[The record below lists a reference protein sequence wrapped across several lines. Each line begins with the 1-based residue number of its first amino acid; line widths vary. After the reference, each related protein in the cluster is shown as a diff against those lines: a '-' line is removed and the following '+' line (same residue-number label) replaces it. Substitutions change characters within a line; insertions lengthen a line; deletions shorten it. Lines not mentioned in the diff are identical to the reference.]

1 MERKKYKIIQIFAS
15 KGWGGGEKYVL
26 DLSMRQIAEGHEV
39 IYVSKE
45 CPIIRSK
52 IGALVK
58 HFQLGLAGVKDFV
71 SAYHLSKIISQEQP
85 DIIHVHNF
93 KDAFVAVYAK
103 KMSGSRVRIV
113 MSRHLVK
120 KAKTRAIYSWLYR
133 HLDRII
139 FVSEIARNEFL
150 MSGPSID
157 RRKTVVLHNSINSVP
172 SVSETDVREMYNIA
186 PSSAVLA
193 FTGRITPEKGVD
205 VLIDAV
211 SQITDL
217 DFRLFILGS
226 GEKGYVEKIKQ
237 KIIDNN
243 LSDRV
248 TMTGFVN
255 DVQAFIS
262 QCDMGVIPS
271 VWREPFGLSI
281 IEFMELG
288 KVVVTTD
295 NGAQPEFINHGVTG
309 FLVPPSDSEA
319 LARVIR
325 RLLEDRNLMSEVG
338 VQAKAYFE
346 KNLSYGAF
354 YDSMMK
360 IYDEPIG
367 VTDDKIHFEVLYD
380 AEKIKNPNT
389 GLYTFNKHLSK
400 ALYDEAISRG
410 HTFGV
415 YCSSKATTHL
425 LSVPFKT
432 SRYLLRYCFSLNK
445 RIRVWHAPFQSGK
458 FFPISGQKVVLTI
471 HDLNFLYERNKLRR
485 DAWLKKLQN
494 NIDKSDY
501 IVAISNF
508 TKSDV
513 LKYLNV
519 GDKPFEVIYNGY
531 TPHEINDENVKP
543 LTKNKFLFTIA
554 TVLPKKNFHVLPPL
568 LLDNDYDLIIAG
580 NHSSYVREI
589 MAEAVK
595 YGVEKRVKIVGP
607 ITENEKIWCL
617 KHCEAFLFPSI
628 AEGFGLP
635 VIEAMYYQKPI
646 FLSRHT
652 CLPEIGVDL
661 CYYFNYEFDRDLMR
675 KEFREGMEDFKRHD
689 KKEALLERAKSFT
702 WERAA
707 KQYWDIYE
715 KML

>member
-1 MERKKYKIIQIFAS
+1 MERKRYKIIQIFAS

-26 DLSMRQIAEGHEV
+26 DLSQRLIAEGHEV
-39 IYVSKE
+39 ISVSKN
-45 CPIIRSK
+45 CPLIRSK
-52 IGALVK
+52 IDSSMK
-58 HFQLGLAGVKDFV
+58 HYQLGMAGVKDFV
-71 SAYHLSKIISQEQP
+71 SAYRLSRIILNERP

-93 KDAFVAVYAK
+93 KDAFVAVFAK
-103 KMSGSRVRIV
+103 KISGAEVRIV

-120 KAKTRAIYSWLYR
+120 RAKTKAIYSWLYR
-133 HLDRII
+133 HLDRIV

-157 RRKTVVLHNSINSVP
+157 RRKTMVLHNSINSV
-172 SVSETDVREMYNIA
+172 VSETLIDVREKYNI
-186 PSSAVLA
+186 PLSSVILA
-193 FTGRITPEKGVD
+193 FTGRIVSGKGVE
-205 VLIDAV
+205 VLLEAV
-211 SQITDL
+211 SLIMDL
-217 DFRLFILGS
+217 DFRLLVLGS
-226 GEKGYVEKIKQ
+226 GDKKYVEKVER
-237 KIIDNN
+237 KIIDGN

-248 TMTGFVN
+248 IMAGFVN
-255 DVQAFIS
+255 DVPAVIS
-262 QCDMGVIPS
+262 QVDIGVVPS
-271 VWREPFGLSI
+271 VWRESFGLSI

-295 NGAQPEFINHGVTG
+295 NGAQPEFINHGVNG

-319 LARVIR
+319 LARAIR
-325 RLLEDRNLMSEVG
+325 RLIENRELMREVG
-338 VQAKAYFE
+338 RQAKSYFD
-346 KNLSYGAF
+346 KNLSYERF
-354 YDSMMK
+354 YDRMMK
-360 IYDEPIG
+360 FYDEPIKS
-367 VTDDKIHFEVLYD
+367 VDDKIHFEVLYD

-400 ALYDEAISRG
+400 SLYEEAIRRG

-415 YCSSKATTHL
+415 YCSSKGTEHL

-471 HDLNFLYERNKLRR
+471 HDLNFLYERKGLRR
-485 DAWLKKLQN
+485 EAWLKKLQS

-501 IVAISNF
+501 IVAISNY

-513 LKYLNV
+513 MKHLNV

-531 TPHEINDENVKP
+531 TPHEINEESVKP
-543 LTKNKFLFTIA
+543 LTLKKFLFTIA

-589 MAEAVK
+589 MLEAVK

-607 ITENEKIWCL
+607 ITENEKVWCL

-661 CYYFNYEFDRDLMR
+661 CYYFNYEFDPDLMR
-675 KEFREGMEDFKRHD
+675 QEFREGMDDFKRHD
-689 KKEALLERAKSFT
+689 RREALLERAKSFT

-715 KML
+715 KLL